1 MSYSGKKVAS
11 AFLTVGLI
19 AFLSTSFASVMK
31 GPINQCYEVND
42 SISSAGG
49 QSAQPAPQE
58 EQPTSDTPKEEKKSI
73 STLSGN
79 VLHYLIYKLKLSDIL
94 SDENNE
100 GGSRDKIIS
109 MA

>member
-1 MSYSGKKVAS
+1 M
-11 AFLTVGLI
+11 LTLGLI
-19 AFLSTSFASVMK
+19 AFLSTSFTYIVN

-42 SISSAGG
+42 SVSTASG
-49 QSAQPAPQE
+49 QTSQPEPQE
-58 EQPTSDTPKEEKKSI
+58 EQPKADQPKEENKKSI

-94 SDENNE
+94 SDENE
-100 GGSRDKIIS
+100 SEVKDKIIS